1 MHTPSSI
8 WTDVDVLVVG
18 AGPSGL
24 TTAISAARHGASVLL
39 VEKHEHLSHFPKA
52 TGVRPRVM
60 EILRSWGLEEAVRSA
75 SQPARLSMLITPMLA
90 VPGTEL
96 SIGLPEEG
104 DVAAVSPSRLA
115 VCPQD
120 RLEAI
125 LLAHLRDE
133 SLGFDADVWF
143 GHELCGFETASD
155 GTGVRAVIEG
165 PTGMR
170 TVTARFLVGA
180 DGARSRV
187 RADAG
192 IALEELGSEGNHL
205 SALFRADLSG
215 LVAEPPYALTMTVA
229 PGLEGMLVAT
239 GERDRW
245 IYDIEWHPDL
255 GETLDDWPE
264 ERLVERL
271 RAVTGRADLQPE
283 ILGLFPWDFG
293 AAVAAE
299 QRRGPVFLVGDAAHR
314 TTPRGATGMNTGMA
328 DGHNLGWKLAWVAR
342 GLAGPSLLDS
352 YEQERGP
359 VGRANAE
366 ASLVSRIGQPAAA
379 SLDHDFGVVYASDAI
394 LDSGRL
400 SGRRAPHAWVEV
412 AGRQRSTL
420 DLFDGKLTVISG
432 PAGEQ
437 VLRTSR
443 ELAASGLPVR
453 AYRVGA
459 EILDFDRRLDQVYG
473 LGRDG
478 WVVVR
483 PDGYVAASQ
492 PSGGDDAGMTVERQ
506 IRAALGRQPVAL
518 PAR

>member
-1 MHTPSSI
+1 MHTPSSVS
-8 WTDVDVLVVG
+8 TDVDVLVVG

-39 VEKHEHLSHFPKA
+39 VERHEHLSQFPKA

-90 VPGTEL
+90 VPGTEI
-96 SIGLPEEG
+96 SIGLPQEA
-104 DVAAVSPSRLA
+104 DVAAVSPSGLA

-125 LLAHLRDE
+125 LLAHLRDQR
-133 SLGFDADVWF
+133 LGFEADVWF
-143 GHELCGFETASD
+143 GHELCGFEAGS
-155 GTGVRAVIEG
+155 GGNGVRAVVQG
-165 PTGMR
+165 PAGMR

-192 IALEELGSEGNHL
+192 IALDQLGSEGSHL

-215 LVAEPPYALTMTVA
+215 LVAEPPHALTMTVA

-239 GERDRW
+239 GERNRW
-245 IYDIEWHPDL
+245 IYDLESHPDL
-255 GETLDDWPE
+255 GETPADWSE

-271 RAVTGRADLQPE
+271 RAVTGRADLRPE

-293 AAVAAE
+293 ASVAAE

-314 TTPRGATGMNTGMA
+314 TTPRGATGMNTGIA

-342 GLAGPSLLDS
+342 GLAGPTLLDS

-366 ASLVSRIGQPAAA
+366 ASLVSRMGQPTAT
-379 SLDHDFGVVYASDAI
+379 SLDQDFGVVYASDGI
-394 LDSGRL
+394 LDTGPL
-400 SGRRAPHAWVEV
+400 SGRRAPHAWVDV

-420 DLFDGKLTVISG
+420 DLFDGRLTVISG
-432 PAGEQ
+432 PSGEQ
-437 VLRTSR
+437 VLRTCR
-443 ELAASGLPVR
+443 ELEASGVPIS
-453 AYRVGA
+453 AYRIGVD
-459 EILDFDRRLDQVYG
+459 ILDSDGRLDEIYG

-492 PSGGDDAGMTVERQ
+492 PPGRDDAGTAVERQ
-506 IRAALGRQPVAL
+506 IRAALGGQPAAL